1 MRLLKTALVLLLV
14 SATTAHAEE
23 ACTKEQA
30 KEAVEKVCKE
40 IEAKGDAALEMV
52 QGFRFC
58 GSNYVWVQ
66 DTDLNMVLH
75 PIKPKLNKTSLKEN
89 KDDNGKA
96 LFVEFDKMA
105 KAKKEGG
112 WVDYVWPKPG
122 AEKATDKISFVKKCG
137 GAKGWIAGSGVW
149 K

>member
-1 MRLLKTALVLLLV
+1 MKLLSTALVLLFI
-14 SATTAHAEE
+14 STNAQADESCA
-23 ACTKEQA
+23 KEKA
-30 KEAVEKVCKE
+30 KEAVEKVCAE

-58 GSNYVWVQ
+58 GSNYVWIQ
-66 DTDLNMVLH
+66 DTDINMVLH
-75 PIKPKLNKTSLKEN
+75 PIKPKLNKKSVKED
-89 KDDNGKA
+89 KDENGKA

-112 WVDYVWPKPG
+112 WVEYVWPKPG
-122 AEKATDKISFVKKCG
+122 AEKATDKVSFVKKCG

>member
-1 MRLLKTALVLLLV
+1 MKLLNTALILLFV
-14 SATTAHAEE
+14 GAIAQAEE
-23 ACTKEQA
+23 NCTKEQA

-40 IEAKGDAALEMV
+40 IEAKGDASLEMV

-58 GSNYVWVQ
+58 GSNYVWIQ
-66 DTDLNMVLH
+66 DADVNMVLH

-105 KAKKEGG
+105 KAKKDGG
-112 WVDYVWPKPG
+112 WVEYVWPKPG

-137 GAKGWIAGSGVW
+137 GAKAWIAGSGVW

>member
-1 MRLLKTALVLLLV
+1 MKILRTAVLLSLFAL
-14 SATTAHAEE
+14 SAQADE

-40 IEAKGDAALEMV
+40 IESKGDSALEMI

-66 DTDLNMVLH
+66 DSDLNMVIH

-89 KDDNGKA
+89 KDENGKA

-105 KAKKEGG
+105 KAKKDGG

-137 GAKGWIAGSGVW
+137 GGKNWIAGSGVW

>member
-1 MRLLKTALVLLLV
+1 MGLFKTALIVATMFSF
-14 SATTAHAEE
+14 SAQAEE

-40 IEAKGDAALEMV
+40 IEAKGDGALEMI

-58 GSNYVWVQ
+58 GNNYVWVQ
-66 DTDLNMVLH
+66 DSDINMVIH
-75 PIKPKLNKTSLKEN
+75 PIKPKLNKTSLKTN
-89 KDDNGKA
+89 TDDNKKL

-105 KAKKEGG
+105 NAKKEGG

-122 AEKATDKISFVKKCG
+122 ADKATDKISFVKKCG
-137 GAKGWIAGSGVW
+137 GDKKWIAGSGIW